1 MKCCFTEPSYTSP
14 VLLLLLFRASWI
26 LQQAV
31 RRRVWGD
38 ESCDLVKLLP
48 PTYKMHMSHRSG
60 ILQISLFLSVDS
72 QHFNSPGYLFLLL
85 LTEALLR
92 GINTTFP
99 FCNLAL
105 YLGTTGTKSVLLHS
119 QHKSSYISTQINA
132 QLNSQSL
139 LPLAPLEL
147 LLWSCITPCLSFRQ
161 TAAARIQE
169 DDWLMV
175 LPGD

>member
-48 PTYKMHMSHRSG
+48 PTYKMHISHRSG
-60 ILQISLFLSVDS
+60 ILQICLFLSVDS

-99 FCNLAL
+99 FCNLAF

-119 QHKSSYISTQINA
+119 TVQPLLGIQKANTKVPTSAPKSMP
-132 QLNSQSL
+132 NSILS
-139 LPLAPLEL
+139 
-147 LLWSCITPCLSFRQ
+147 PCF
-161 TAAARIQE
+161 
-169 DDWLMV
+169 
-175 LPGD
+175 P